1 MLPDLETFLAHAREG
16 NVVPVYKVV
25 REDLETPV
33 SAYLKLAADHRYSFL
48 LESVEGGE
56 RIGRYTYL
64 GADPFLI
71 VRARDNR
78 VEIARQGRTIKKRG
92 NIFQILRELAR
103 QFRPAGQ
110 QGLPPLSAGAVGYA
124 GYDLVR
130 LVEPKVPPFAKD
142 DLPMPDA
149 VFVFFSTLLAFDH
162 VRRQIWIIAN
172 VRCDEWKGKLEKGYK
187 RALQEIAAIEKRLA
201 RPLPRSKMT
210 ARGVTVPAPRSNV
223 GREKFCRAVE
233 KAKEYILAGDIFQV
247 VLSHRLDL
255 RLDIDPFQ
263 VYRALRTINPSPYMF
278 YLQLDREIVLGSS
291 PEMLVKVDG
300 RSVEYR
306 PIAGTHPRGA
316 SEAEDQEIERRLLAD
331 EKERAEHIMLVDLGR
346 NDVGRVCEFSSVQ
359 VKDLM
364 ILERY
369 SHVIHIVSRIV
380 GRLRPDA
387 DEFDAL
393 MACFPAGTL
402 SGAPK
407 VRAME
412 IIAELEPTRRGV
424 YGGSV
429 MYLDFS
435 GNLNSCIAIRT
446 MAVHGRQAHIQVG
459 AGIVADS
466 VPEREYEETMSK
478 AGALLRAVEEASRD
492 SSAR

>member
-1 MLPDLETFLAHAREG
+1 MLPDLETFLIHAREG
-16 NVVPVYKVV
+16 NVVPVYKTVMA
-25 REDLETPV
+25 DLETPV
-33 SAYLKLAADHRYSFL
+33 SAYLKVAEGRRYSFL

-56 RIGRYTYL
+56 KIGRYTYL
-64 GADPFLI
+64 GADPFLV
-71 VRARDNR
+71 VRAQGER
-78 VEIARQGRTIKKRG
+78 VEVTREGKISKQRG
-92 NIFQILRELAR
+92 NVFAILRELAR
-103 QFRPAGQ
+103 EFRPAGQ

-130 LVEPKVPPFAKD
+130 LIEPRVPAFRKD
-142 DLPMPDA
+142 DLRMPDA

-162 VRRQIWIIAN
+162 VKHQIWIIAN
-172 VRCDEWKGKLEKGYK
+172 VRCDEWRKNLAKGYQQ
-187 RALQEIAAIEKRLA
+187 ALREIAAIEKNLA
-201 RPLPRSKMT
+201 RALRRPKAPSRPGAAIT
-210 ARGVTVPAPRSNV
+210 PRSNI

-247 VLSHRLDL
+247 VLSQRLDL
-255 RLDIDPFQ
+255 RLPAEPFE
-263 VYRALRTINPSPYMF
+263 VYRQLRTVNPSPYMF
-278 YLQLDREIVLGSS
+278 YLKLDLDIVLGSS

-300 RSVEYR
+300 RRAEYR

-316 SEAEDQEIERRLLAD
+316 SEEEDQEIGRRLLAD

-346 NDVGRVCEFSSVQ
+346 NDLGRVCEFSSIE

-380 GRLRPDA
+380 GRLRADCDA
-387 DEFDAL
+387 FATL

-412 IIAELEPTRRGV
+412 IIAELEPARRGV

-429 MYLDFS
+429 LYLDFS

-446 MAVHGRQAHIQVG
+446 MAVRDRQAHIQVG

-466 VPEREYEETMSK
+466 VPEREWEETMSK
-478 AGALLRAVEEASRD
+478 AKALLRAVELAAGELRS
-492 SSAR
+492 

>member
-1 MLPDLETFLAHAREG
+1 MLPDLATFLDHARQG
-16 NVVPVYKVV
+16 NVVPVYKTVMA
-25 REDLETPV
+25 DLETPV
-33 SAYLKLAADHRYSFL
+33 SAYLKLAGHSRYSFL

-56 RIGRYTYL
+56 KIARYTYL
-64 GADPFLI
+64 GAGPFLI
-71 VRARDNR
+71 VEARGDR
-78 VEIARQGRTIKKRG
+78 IEIRRDGQITKKRG
-92 NIFQILRELAR
+92 NVFEALRELSQ
-103 QFRPAGQ
+103 QFHPAGQ
-110 QGLPPLSAGAVGYA
+110 QGLPPLNAGAVGYA

-130 LVEPKVPPFAKD
+130 LVERRVPAFRKD
-142 DLPMPDA
+142 DLAMPDA
-149 VFVFFSTLLAFDH
+149 VFLFFSTLLAFDH
-162 VRRQIWIIAN
+162 VKHQIWIIAN
-172 VRCDEWKGKLEKGYK
+172 VRCDEWEGQLEKGYR
-187 RALQEIAAIEKRLA
+187 RALAEIAAIERTLA
-201 RPLPRSKMT
+201 RPLPKQKP
-210 ARGVTVPAPRSNV
+210 ARARRAPPPRSNI

-247 VLSHRLDL
+247 VLSQRLDL
-255 RLDIDPFQ
+255 RLGVEPFE

-278 YLQLDREIVLGSS
+278 YLKLDRQIILGSS

-300 RSVEYR
+300 RNVEYR

-316 SEAEDQEIERRLLAD
+316 TEAEDQETGRRLLAD

-359 VKDLM
+359 VKELM

-380 GRLRPDA
+380 GRLRAGADA
-387 DEFDAL
+387 FDTL

-412 IIAELEPTRRGV
+412 IIAELEPTRRGI

-446 MAVHGRQAHIQVG
+446 MAVRGRDAHIQVG

-466 VPEREYEETMSK
+466 VPEREYDETLSK
-478 AGALLRAVEEASRD
+478 AGALLGAVKLASE
-492 SSAR
+492 